1 MRAVAARPGGRFG
14 LGVLVALLLVLVLAP
29 LITRYP
35 PDAQDLA
42 RRLTGPGLAHPLGT
56 DQLGR
61 DLWSRLVFGTRVT
74 LGVAGPAVAAALA
87 VGMTLGLLAGYGS
100 QAWDRALVTVMDVI
114 QSFPAVVLALVLL
127 ALLGPSARDAAI
139 VIAVAFIP
147 GYARVSRALTLA
159 LKARPF
165 VEAERALG
173 AGTLR
178 ILVVH
183 LVPNLLGPLLVLVA
197 MDLPSAIAIQAG
209 LDFLGVGVQPP
220 APSWG
225 GVLADGF
232 EYVRQSPWGIVWGS
246 LTLVVVTLGFT
257 LLGEALRDTLD
268 PRVAR
273 ITGARRPA

>member
-1 MRAVAARPGGRFG
+1 
-14 LGVLVALLLVLVLAP
+14 VLVALLVVLVLAP

-42 RRLTGPGLAHPLGT
+42 RRLTGPELAHPLGT

-74 LGVAGPAVAAALA
+74 LGVAAPAVAVALGI
-87 VGMTLGLLAGYGS
+87 GMTLGLLAGYGS
-100 QAWDRALVTVMDVI
+100 QVWDRVLITVMDVI

-127 ALLGPSARDAAI
+127 ALLGPSARDAAV
-139 VIAVAFIP
+139 VIAIAFVP

-165 VEAERALG
+165 VEAEQALG
-173 AGTLR
+173 ASPLR

-183 LVPNLLGPLLVLVA
+183 LVPNLIGPLLVLVA

-220 APSWG
+220 TPSWG

-246 LTLVVVTLGFT
+246 LALIVVTLGFT
-257 LLGEALRDTLD
+257 MLGEALRDTLD
-268 PRVAR
+268 PRMAQ
-273 ITGARRPA
+273 IAGERRPA